1 MEATDKTEKRKEQ
14 LRQAQIRYRQKHLTK
29 KNNEEAQE
37 AQIQSEPEKV
47 KEIPKSYTAEYRQT
61 YYKNYYETHK
71 EKLLTRS
78 KERYV
83 KKADRVCVPTEEK

>member
-1 MEATDKTEKRKEQ
+1 MDATDKTEKRKEQ

-29 KNNEEAQE
+29 KKNEETQE
-37 AQIQSEPEKV
+37 AQIEGEPEKA
-47 KEIPKSYTAEYRQT
+47 KEIPKSYTAEYRQN
-61 YYKNYYETHK
+61 YYKSYYEKHK

-83 KKADRVCVPTEEK
+83 KKAERECVATEEK

>member
-29 KNNEEAQE
+29 KNNEEAQQ
-37 AQIQSEPEKV
+37 AVIQNEPEKV
-47 KEIPKSYTAEYRQT
+47 KDIPKSYTAEYRQT

-71 EKLLTRS
+71 DKLLTRS

-83 KKADRVCVPTEEK
+83 KKADRERVPTEEK